1 MTMKTTTDHGQPH
14 PPAGHRGHAQVPAPV
29 PRATGAHDQPADFAA
44 HGGGRPRRWRFEFY
58 GTDRLTCRG
67 AQIPIIA
74 LGPYPEAAA
83 DAWDRARDLM
93 LSPELITSNLL
104 HW

>member
-1 MTMKTTTDHGQPH
+1 MTI
-14 PPAGHRGHAQVPAPV
+14 PAMTI
-29 PRATGAHDQPADFAA
+29 PRASAPAQ
-44 HGGGRPRRWRFEFY
+44 GRWRFEFY